1 MLASGAGC
9 DALVLTNPWTF
20 EGSDD
25 EQESPPEVV
34 RDHYRKRLTDP
45 AAIKRLLS
53 GKVSLGKLFGSLQQQ
68 DVRVNGWQHAC
79 TSNKYGIVCSG
90 RVTPL

>member
-1 MLASGAGC
+1 
-9 DALVLTNPWTF
+9 V
-20 EGSDD
+20 
-25 EQESPPEVV
+25 
-34 RDHYRKRLTDP
+34 
-45 AAIKRLLS
+45 KRLLCRS
-53 GKVSLGKLFGSLQQQ
+53 HLQRALLDRKLFGSLQQQ